1 MNAFHRALLA
11 ASLALS
17 VTGAYAAPADY
28 RIVTGG
34 TTGTYYAF
42 GQNLASVVAPEANIT
57 LGVLSSAGSVQNV
70 RDMRYR
76 EKVKFALVQ
85 SDVYQAYIRL
95 ADQGDKEAQDLIRP
109 LRVVLPLYMEEMHFV
124 VAADSPLKYIDEIRG
139 KKIYMGPEG
148 SGAAISATTLYELMF
163 DGERPNRVQA
173 SGDHKQALNSL
184 LDRDGKVDVIVFVA
198 GQPISQLAVDAEL
211 GRKHYRLLAAR
222 SDQPVMKK
230 AMDVYYPTEISR
242 QSYGWLA
249 ANVPTLSVKAYLITY
264 DYPQEFNRTAIA
276 GFARSLCS
284 NYDSLLKQGH
294 PKWHQVAWR
303 PGKANLEALKAGWQY
318 YSVTRNILSSCSNV
332 HQGSACTPE
341 RKLLG
346 LC

>member
-139 KKIYMGPEG
+139 KKNLHG
-148 SGAAISATTLYELMF
+148 SRRQRRCHL
-163 DGERPNRVQA
+163 
-173 SGDHKQALNSL
+173 GDHAV
-184 LDRDGKVDVIVFVA
+184 RADV
-198 GQPISQLAVDAEL
+198 
-211 GRKHYRLLAAR
+211 RR
-222 SDQPVMKK
+222 
-230 AMDVYYPTEISR
+230 
-242 QSYGWLA
+242 
-249 ANVPTLSVKAYLITY
+249 
-264 DYPQEFNRTAIA
+264 
-276 GFARSLCS
+276 
-284 NYDSLLKQGH
+284 
-294 PKWHQVAWR
+294 
-303 PGKANLEALKAGWQY
+303 
-318 YSVTRNILSSCSNV
+318 
-332 HQGSACTPE
+332 
-341 RKLLG
+341 
-346 LC
+346 